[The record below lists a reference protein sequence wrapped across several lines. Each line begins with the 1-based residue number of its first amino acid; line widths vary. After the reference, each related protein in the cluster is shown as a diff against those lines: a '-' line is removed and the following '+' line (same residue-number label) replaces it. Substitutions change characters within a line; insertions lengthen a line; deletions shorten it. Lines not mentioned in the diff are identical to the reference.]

1 MTSIS
6 LDLTAR
12 QPCIL
17 VYDAVALNLKQNNET
32 KNNQTPL
39 MYFLFF
45 TGQQI
50 SLLCHFPLPSQ
61 TFYLSRERLDF
72 ARKGGAQTEGKGWE
86 S

>member
-39 MYFLFF
+39 MYFFVF
-45 TGQQI
+45 
-50 SLLCHFPLPSQ
+50 LLDNKYH
-61 TFYLSRERLDF
+61 
-72 ARKGGAQTEGKGWE
+72 
-86 S
+86 